1 MSESY
6 SKLMVQMIQH
16 IYAQNNNNKK
26 IDNKKSCKTNSNEIR
41 KTNQMNQ
48 WMIIVFYSAQL
59 TTLLLEIP
67 SRLNKLGKHFAF
79 SNWSELQA
87 NLGQR
92 DPHDCVVVV
101 LSIQPIGEQANM
113 AMLAP

>member
-1 MSESY
+1 
-6 SKLMVQMIQH
+6 
-16 IYAQNNNNKK
+16 
-26 IDNKKSCKTNSNEIR
+26 
-41 KTNQMNQ
+41 MNQ